1 MSLRPA
7 PEKFREKQREQYNH
21 LQEEVMEIAGE
32 NGRFGQ
38 ELIDLFIF
46 RTDIDKRSEFL
57 TVKYDLEKIKGVQS
71 CTIDLE
77 DCDKVLR
84 VEGENILKST
94 IVEEIA
100 RHGFFCEE
108 LAD

>member
-1 MSLRPA
+1 MSTQDFNTGTQL
-7 PEKFREKQREQYNH
+7 K
-21 LQEEVMEIAGE
+21 
-32 NGRFGQ
+32 
-38 ELIDLFIF
+38 DLFIL

-57 TVKYDLEKIKGVQS
+57 RVKYDLEKITGVQS

-84 VEGENILKST
+84 VECENIPIGT
-94 IVEEIA
+94 IVEEVI

>member
-1 MSLRPA
+1 MSAENLNT
-7 PEKFREKQREQYNH
+7 REQ
-21 LQEEVMEIAGE
+21 LK
-32 NGRFGQ
+32 
-38 ELIDLFIF
+38 DLFIL

-57 TVKYDLEKIKGVQS
+57 RVKYDLEKIKGIRA

-84 VEGENILKST
+84 IECENIPMSS
-94 IVEEIA
+94 IVEKV
-100 RHGFFCEE
+100 RSLGFFCEE

>member
-1 MSLRPA
+1 MS
-7 PEKFREKQREQYNH
+7 
-21 LQEEVMEIAGE
+21 EENFSIGTQL
-32 NGRFGQ
+32 G
-38 ELIDLFIF
+38 DLFIL

-57 TVKYDLEKIKGVQS
+57 SIKYDLEKIRGVKS

-84 VEGENILKST
+84 VECENIPLDK
-94 IVEEIA
+94 IVKEVA
-100 RHGFFCEE
+100 RHGFICEE